1 MAAPMDHRTLETRVL
16 EIIAD
21 VMNIDLRFL
30 SDGAALED
38 LAIDSL
44 MLMEIGLAVEER
56 FNVELRVKDFDNART
71 VSDVIELIRVL
82 VARTKDGAAQ
92 GNEGE
97 GAG

>member
-1 MAAPMDHRTLETRVL
+1 MAAPMDYRTLETRVL

-71 VSDVIELIRVL
+71 VSDVVELIRVL